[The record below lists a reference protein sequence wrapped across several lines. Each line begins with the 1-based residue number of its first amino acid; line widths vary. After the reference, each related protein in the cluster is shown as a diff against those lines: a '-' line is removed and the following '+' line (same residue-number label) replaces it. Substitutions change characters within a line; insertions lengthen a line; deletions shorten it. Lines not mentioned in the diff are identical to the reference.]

1 MPTLT
6 PIVFPRISRT
16 IDDIRAELYG
26 HIEDIQDEYAAN
38 GWLPARLNLNKGVVR
53 GILETQAWGVWQIY
67 NLLEKVM
74 RQAFPLYATGEWLDV
89 HCAQID
95 AQRKSATKA
104 RGMVTFLRTGGA
116 GGNVKIAAGRIVR
129 TRPDGLGNIYRY
141 VSLADAV
148 LPAGA
153 ESVDALCE
161 AEEYG
166 TLPNAGPG
174 QICELATPVAGIA
187 GVANAAGWFVTEGA
201 NRETDAE
208 CQRRY
213 ALSWE
218 ALGGVV
224 SAKYKAVT
232 LGVKGVADVAVADQH
247 PRGEGTIDVIV
258 KGTAGIPTEKLL
270 EEVRAALDRHIVIN
284 HDLLVKGPTL
294 VPVAVAFDLELLS
307 GDPAVT
313 VLAAE
318 NTVRAVFSGSNPAV
332 AGLGIGQDVIRDRLA
347 VGIITL
353 SGVKRITW
361 GGDLAEGDI
370 PVPPEGLAMLDSLAI
385 THSWAEEA

>member
-1 MPTLT
+1 
-6 PIVFPRISRT
+6 
-16 IDDIRAELYG
+16 
-26 HIEDIQDEYAAN
+26 
-38 GWLPARLNLNKGVVR
+38 
-53 GILETQAWGVWQIY
+53 
-67 NLLEKVM
+67 
-74 RQAFPLYATGEWLDV
+74 
-89 HCAQID
+89 
-95 AQRKSATKA
+95 
-104 RGMVTFLRTGGA
+104 
-116 GGNVKIAAGRIVR
+116 VR
-129 TRPDGLGNIYRY
+129 TKPDGLGNIYRY
-141 VSLADAV
+141 VSLADTV

-153 ESVDALCE
+153 AGVAALCE

-174 QICELATPVAGIA
+174 QICELVTPVAGIA
-187 GVANAAGWFVTEGA
+187 GVTNAAGWLMAEGA
-201 NRETDAE
+201 NQEADAE

-270 EEVRAALDRHIVIN
+270 EEVRAALNQHIVIN

-294 VPVAVAFDLELLS
+294 VPVNVVFALEILT
-307 GDPAVT
+307 GDPAAA

-318 NTVRAVFSGSNPAV
+318 NYVRAVFSGSNPAIV
-332 AGLGIGQDVIRDRLA
+332 GLGIGQDVIRDRLA
-347 VGIITL
+347 VGLITL

-361 GGDLAEGDI
+361 GGDLAAGDI
-370 PVPPEGLAMLDSLAI
+370 TVPLEGLAVLASLAI
-385 THSWAEEA
+385 TYSWAAEA